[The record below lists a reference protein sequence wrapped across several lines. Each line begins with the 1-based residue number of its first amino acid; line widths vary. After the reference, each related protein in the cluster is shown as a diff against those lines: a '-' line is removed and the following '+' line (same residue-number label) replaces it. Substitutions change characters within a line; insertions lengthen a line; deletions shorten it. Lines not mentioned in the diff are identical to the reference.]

1 MINIDSN
8 TSLTVRPMPSENH
21 KPVAFPG
28 SPMSTNQ
35 NADIGFKAI
44 IKDQS
49 VTKLLGEPNISD
61 MHISM
66 DKMPTVA
73 QALAGVPINSPVSNN
88 TTMNSLGYGQ
98 TQASTVQVKSQ
109 LGGKE

>member
-8 TSLTVRPMPSENH
+8 TSLTVRPMPSENGGGGQN
-21 KPVAFPG
+21 KVGAFPG
-28 SPMSTNQ
+28 SPTSAA

-61 MHISM
+61 MHLSM

-73 QALAGVPINSPVSNN
+73 QALAGVPISPSNN
-88 TTMNSLGYGQ
+88 TMNTLNYVQ
-98 TQASTVQVKSQ
+98 T
-109 LGGKE
+109 